1 MVFWAVLL
9 VTHTTARDTLP
20 PGESPAAT
28 GEAIA
33 ADDPTRAATRRRR
46 TRRRWIT
53 LIVPPIF
60 GVLFAETLLF
70 VAAILDGRARY
81 FLQPGHWAR
90 FDSGLYL
97 YIAAHGYTFIHCTG
111 PQYPPGS
118 WCGTAGWAP
127 LYPGLIS
134 LLGHVG
140 LSLPVGGM
148 VLSFLFAYL
157 ALQALWVLIGP
168 AWTFSPLCC
177 LAFAACFPGTI
188 YYYALFPISLLTFL
202 SVVCL
207 ILFIRRQYLLAGL
220 VGALCAWAFATGP
233 LIGVVLLVSAVF
245 VARGRDFWRV
255 TARTAGVALA
265 GFGALLVAWQL
276 WVGDWS
282 AYFKTSAKYGDG
294 LHDPITTFVTAF
306 TGGPAAKYPLQDP
319 NYGYDHVMAQAQT
332 AFVAA
337 LVIGLIVWTLRRRPV
352 STADRVILSYT
363 VVVWVVPLVAGPS
376 LSRYRLE
383 ALLVPCAAL
392 CTRLPRTVQVALV
405 LISAVLAVG
414 LASLFTNQSIT

>member
-1 MVFWAVLL
+1 MA
-9 VTHTTARDTLP
+9 HTTECNTLP
-20 PGESPAAT
+20 AGESPAAT
-28 GEAIA
+28 GESIA
-33 ADDPTRAATRRRR
+33 ADGRTRVDTRRRR
-46 TRRRWIT
+46 TRRRWVT
-53 LIVPPIF
+53 LIVPPVL
-60 GVLFAETLLF
+60 GVVFAQTLLF
-70 VAAILDGRARY
+70 LAAVLDGRARY
-81 FLQPGHWAR
+81 FALPGHWAR

-97 YIAAHGYTFIHCTG
+97 QIAAHGYTFNHCTG
-111 PQYPPGS
+111 SQYPPGS

-127 LYPGLIS
+127 LYPGLIA
-134 LLGHVG
+134 LLGHLG
-140 LSLPVGGM
+140 LSLPVAAM

-168 AWTFSPLCC
+168 AWTFSQLCC
-177 LAFAACFPGTI
+177 LAFGACFPGMV

-245 VARGRDFWRV
+245 VVRGKDFWRV
-255 TARTAGVALA
+255 TARSAGIALA
-265 GFGALLVAWQL
+265 GFGALLVAWQW

-294 LHDPITTFVTAF
+294 LHDPITTFVMAF
-306 TGGPAAKYPLQDP
+306 TGGPAARYPLQDP
-319 NYGYDHVMAQAQT
+319 NAGYDHVIAQAQT

-337 LVIGLIVWTLRRRPV
+337 LVIGLIVWTLRRQPV
-352 STADRVILSYT
+352 STADRVILIYT

-383 ALLVPCAAL
+383 ALLVPCVAL
-392 CTRLPRTVQVALV
+392 CTRLPRGVQVALV
-405 LISAVLAVG
+405 GTSAVLAVG
-414 LASLFTNQSIT
+414 LASLFTKNLIV

>member
-1 MVFWAVLL
+1 MA
-9 VTHTTARDTLP
+9 HTTARDTLP
-20 PGESPAAT
+20 AGESPAAV
-28 GEAIA
+28 GGSIA
-33 ADDPTRAATRRRR
+33 ADGPTRADARRRR
-46 TRRRWIT
+46 ARHRWVT
-53 LIVPPIF
+53 LIVPPVL
-60 GVLFAETLLF
+60 GVVFAEALLF
-70 VAAILDGRARY
+70 LAAILDGRAQY
-81 FLQPGHWAR
+81 FVRPGHWAR

-97 YIAAHGYTFIHCTG
+97 QIAAHGYTFNHCVG
-111 PQYPPGS
+111 SQYPPGS

-134 LLGHVG
+134 FLGHLG
-140 LSLPVGGM
+140 LSLPVAGM

-157 ALQALWVLIGP
+157 TLQAVWVLIGP
-168 AWTFSPLCC
+168 AWSFSPLCC
-177 LAFAACFPGTI
+177 LAFAACFPGMI

-202 SVVCL
+202 SALCL
-207 ILFIRRQYLLAGL
+207 ILFIRRHYLLAGL

-245 VARGRDFWRV
+245 VARGQDVWRV
-255 TARTAGVALA
+255 TARSAGIALA
-265 GFGALLVAWQL
+265 GFAALLVAWQL

-294 LHDPITTFVTAF
+294 VHDPITTFVMAF

-319 NYGYDHVMAQAQT
+319 NAGYDHVIAQAQT

-352 STADRVILSYT
+352 STADRVILTYT

-392 CTRLPRTVQVALV
+392 CTRLPRGVQVALV
-405 LISAVLAVG
+405 GISAVLAVG
-414 LASLFTNQSIT
+414 LASLFTKNLIV

>member
-1 MVFWAVLL
+1 MA
-9 VTHTTARDTLP
+9 HTTATEALIP
-20 PGESPAAT
+20 AGETAVALGGSM
-28 GEAIA
+28 A
-33 ADDPTRAATRRRR
+33 ADGPTRADARRQRAR
-46 TRRRWIT
+46 HRWVT
-53 LIVPPIF
+53 LLVPPICGF
-60 GVLFAETLLF
+60 LFALALLF
-70 VAAILDGRARY
+70 LAAVLTGRAQY
-81 FLQPGHWAR
+81 FVQPGHWAR

-97 YIAAHGYTFIHCTG
+97 RIAAHGYSFSHCTG

-140 LSLPVGGM
+140 LSLPVAGM

-157 ALQALWVLIGP
+157 TLQALWVLIGP
-168 AWTFSPLCC
+168 AWTFSRLCC
-177 LAFAACFPGTI
+177 LAFASCFPGMI

-202 SVVCL
+202 SVLCL
-207 ILFIRRQYLLAGL
+207 ILFIRRHYLLAGL

-233 LIGVVLLVSAVF
+233 LIGVVLLVAAVF

-255 TARTAGVALA
+255 TARSAGLAVA
-265 GFGALLVAWQL
+265 GFGVLLVAWQW

-294 LHDPITTFVTAF
+294 LHDPITTFVMAF

-319 NYGYDHVMAQAQT
+319 NPGYDHVIAQAQT

-337 LVIGLIVWTLRRRPV
+337 LVIGLIVWTVRRRPV

-392 CTRLPRTVQVALV
+392 CTRLPRGMQVALV
-405 LISAVLAVG
+405 GISAVLAVG
-414 LASLFTNQSIT
+414 LASLFTQKLIV